1 LHEVQPIL
9 NDEGIQFVGQVGF
22 EQKVKLLSDAEGI
35 LFPIDRRE
43 PFGLVMIEAMACGT
57 PVIAFNRG
65 SVPEVV
71 VDKKTGF
78 IVDDKEEMIE
88 AIKEIGSIKRKDC
101 RKHIEQNFTLNQMV
115 DKYEKIYK
123 KLT

>member
-1 LHEVQPIL
+1 
-9 NDEGIQFVGQVGF
+9 
-22 EQKVKLLSDAEGI
+22 
-35 LFPIDRRE
+35 
-43 PFGLVMIEAMACGT
+43 
-57 PVIAFNRG
+57 
-65 SVPEVV
+65 
-71 VDKKTGF
+71 
-78 IVDDKEEMIE
+78 MIE